1 MKYFVALVK
10 TKFLLIDFFYML
22 QFDLEWR
29 YPYGNI
35 QFVES
40 ELGVKLSQYVV
51 ADRLLTSVTIYYLL

>member
-1 MKYFVALVK
+1 MKYLVALVK
-10 TKFLLIDFFYML
+10 TKFLLTDFFYML
-22 QFDLEWR
+22 QCDLEWR

-51 ADRLLTSVTIYYLL
+51 ADRH